1 MGRKNSGGGIRVK
14 ESNNRDDGFLKK
26 LTEEIETEQSKRKQ
40 RSEQKTIGEKIFEVI
55 SSNTP

>member
-1 MGRKNSGGGIRVK
+1 MK
-14 ESNNRDDGFLKK
+14 ELNNRDDSFLKK

-40 RSEQKTIGEKIFEVI
+40 RRKQKTIGEKIFEVI